1 MLQGYGF
8 KLLLVSLILKFSI
21 VGFEN
26 SRVKLFPSLS
36 ALLNVTEF
44 PDVEDDDVEDDEVD
58 EELVDEVAVA
68 TLLQTDFP
76 GLQSLI
82 ETPG

>member
-1 MLQGYGF
+1 M
-8 KLLLVSLILKFSI
+8 SLILKLSI

-44 PDVEDDDVEDDEVD
+44 PEVDDEVD

-68 TLLQTDFP
+68 KLLQTDFV